1 MKYEKLVF
9 PEYFDEFETLKPKEV
24 KPFFDWYVSQSEER
38 ISYLEAYYEADTG
51 KKEVFDFS
59 PASLVEIWS
68 WYLGK
73 MVKVPKTAEQI
84 EYEKSLEP
92 DFAQDD
98 VLDYE
103 FSAETEALMLD
114 ISYYFAETI
123 MRNHP
128 QIHWSYFTKPKN
140 RVSVKSPVL
149 MGLRYEKDD
158 LDPRLIVWVCSLRCA
173 EEADENILYD
183 TYSYWEENEF

>member
-1 MKYEKLVF
+1 MKYKKLIF

-24 KPFFDWYVSQSEER
+24 EPFFNWYVSQSEER
-38 ISYLEAYYEADTG
+38 ISCLKAYYEADTG
-51 KKEVFDFS
+51 KKDTFDFS
-59 PASLVEIWS
+59 PTSLIEVWS
-68 WYLGK
+68 WYLK
-73 MVKVPKTAEQI
+73 KIVKVQKSVEQI

-103 FSAETEALMLD
+103 FSEETEALMLD

-123 MRNHP
+123 IRNHP
-128 QIHWSYFTKPKN
+128 QIHWSYFTKPKS

-149 MGLRYEKDD
+149 IGLKYENDD
-158 LDPRLIVWVCSLRCA
+158 LDPRTIVWVCSHDCV
-173 EEADENILYD
+173 EEEDKNILYD
-183 TYSYWEENEF
+183 TYSYWAENYF